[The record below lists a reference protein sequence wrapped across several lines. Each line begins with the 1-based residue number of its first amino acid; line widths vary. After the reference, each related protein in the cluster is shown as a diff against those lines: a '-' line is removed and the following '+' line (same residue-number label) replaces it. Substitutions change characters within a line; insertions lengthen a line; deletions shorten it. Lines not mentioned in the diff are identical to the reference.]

1 MDILYMIICYVWM
14 RFLMRYSYLVVF
26 LIWIVLCFMFFDIW
40 SVVIMY
46 KILIDE
52 IVLLLYGIC
61 YKFEEKLLYVNI

>member
-1 MDILYMIICYVWM
+1 
-14 RFLMRYSYLVVF
+14 MRYSYLVVF
-26 LIWIVLCFMFFDIW
+26 LIWIVLCFMFFDVW